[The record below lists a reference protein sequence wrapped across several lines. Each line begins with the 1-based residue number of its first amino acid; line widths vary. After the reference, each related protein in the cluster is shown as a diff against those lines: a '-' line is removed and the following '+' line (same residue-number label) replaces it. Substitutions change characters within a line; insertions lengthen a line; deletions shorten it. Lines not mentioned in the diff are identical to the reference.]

1 MARRYGMRKRAL
13 ARDQTRDRIMKATM
27 QLHDEQG
34 VAPTTFSDIA
44 KRAGVGQA
52 TVSRHFPT
60 LGALVQACGMHVWQE
75 MQPPM
80 PDQAMAVFTGAKTRP
95 QRLARLVQT
104 LDTFYRRGALRL
116 GLAARDRDLIP
127 ELDHFWRAVEAG
139 IEALVR
145 EALRPSGE
153 PENIVKVA
161 VALVSFPV
169 WVQLNRTDLS
179 PAELTRFTVRLLDSG
194 MKAARHDQ

>member
-1 MARRYGMRKRAL
+1 MRKRAVAL
-13 ARDQTRDRIMKATM
+13 DRTRDRIMKATM

-60 LGALVQACGMHVWQE
+60 LGHLVQACGMHVWQE

-80 PDQAMAVFTGAKTRP
+80 PDQAASAFTGARTRP

-104 LDTFYRRGALRL
+104 LDAFYRRGALRL

-127 ELDHFWRAVEAG
+127 ELDYFWRAVEAG

-153 PENIVKVA
+153 PDNIVKVA
-161 VALVSFPV
+161 VAMVSFPV
-169 WVQLNRTDLS
+169 WMEFNRMAL
-179 PAELTRFTVRLLDSG
+179 PQPQLTRFMVRLLDSG